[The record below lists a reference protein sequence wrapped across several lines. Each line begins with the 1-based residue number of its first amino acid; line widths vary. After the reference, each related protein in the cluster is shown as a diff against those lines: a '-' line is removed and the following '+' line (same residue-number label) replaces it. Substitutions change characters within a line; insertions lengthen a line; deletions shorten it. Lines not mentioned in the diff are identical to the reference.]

1 MTAKELIETLKAL
14 PEDAEVLFVSELDGH
29 GIVSEISADVA
40 EANEAGTVSY
50 LYATDYE
57 QIVLR

>member
-14 PEDAEVLFVSELDGH
+14 PEDAEVLFVSESDGH

-40 EANEAGTVSY
+40 KANESGTVFY
-50 LYATDYE
+50 LYAADYE
-57 QIVLR
+57 QIDC

>member
-14 PEDAEVLFVSELDGH
+14 PEDAEVLFVSKLDGH

-40 EANEAGTVSY
+40 EANEAGTVFY

-57 QIVLR
+57 

>member
-40 EANEAGTVSY
+40 EANEAGTAFY

-57 QIVLR
+57 

>member
-1 MTAKELIETLKAL
+1 MTAKKLIEILKTL
-14 PEDAEVLFVSELDGH
+14 PDDAEVLFVSESDGH

-40 EANEAGTVSY
+40 EANETGTMFY

-57 QIVLR
+57 